1 MNQDITDPQISTREQ
16 AEELCSTMQETLVRL
31 IDLLQTEI
39 SLVKNKQTTD
49 INSLVSEKNTLTNS
63 FMKLFTRLK
72 NNAAIIG
79 RHSPKQVAQ
88 IRRMIAQFKTV
99 MQANL
104 TALSAAK
111 SVNETMIDTIVD
123 ISSKKQK
130 GPTAYGNNACL
141 NKADTRKAAPIAVNK
156 VL

>member
-1 MNQDITDPQISTREQ
+1 MNQNMTEPQISTREQ
-16 AEELCSTMQETLVRL
+16 AEELCSVMQETLVRL

-49 INSLVSEKNTLTNS
+49 INSLVVEKNTLTNS

-72 NNAAIIG
+72 TNAVIIG

-88 IRRMIAQFKTV
+88 LRRMISQFKTV
-99 MQANL
+99 MQENL

-130 GPTAYGNNACL
+130 GPTAYGNTGSL
-141 NKADTRKAAPIAVNK
+141 NQTDTRKAASIAVNK